1 MIKAERAGR
10 GLRLSHF
17 QCGEGIFDIGH
28 DRQPA
33 QVGDNLAKQ
42 RESFADKVRCLHRQA
57 GDVAAR
63 SRQARDQ
70 AHANRIVH
78 QCEDDGHCRRRLLC
92 GERRV
97 AAGDNDIHL
106 EPRQLGG
113 QLRRAIG
120 ASLRPA
126 ILDRDGA
133 PVGPPEFV
141 QPLHEGRSPRC
152 PGRRRRRSQVTDGGQ
167 LLLRARRERP
177 CHGRAVDER
186 YELAPP
192 CMSRKEH
199 CEG

>member
-1 MIKAERAGR
+1 MRWSVCAVLERLEGRCNVLGSPDFEDRRIKAERAGR

-78 QCEDDGHCRRRLLC
+78 QCEDDGHCRRRLFC

-113 QLRRAIG
+113 QL
-120 ASLRPA
+120 
-126 ILDRDGA
+126 
-133 PVGPPEFV
+133 
-141 QPLHEGRSPRC
+141 
-152 PGRRRRRSQVTDGGQ
+152 
-167 LLLRARRERP
+167 
-177 CHGRAVDER
+177 GRA
-186 YELAPP
+186 LGG
-192 CMSRKEH
+192 C
-199 CEG
+199 

>member
-78 QCEDDGHCRRRLLC
+78 QCEDDGHRRRRLLC

-126 ILDRDGA
+126 IFDCDCPSL
-133 PVGPPEFV
+133 GPAEFV
-141 QPLHEGRSPRC
+141 QAPHKSGGPLALG
-152 PGRRRRRSQVTDGGQ
+152 
-167 LLLRARRERP
+167 
-177 CHGRAVDER
+177 
-186 YELAPP
+186 
-192 CMSRKEH
+192 
-199 CEG
+199 